1 MSDFEPRDIGPRD
14 TEFIGRA
21 ATYLERPGFMV
32 RMSGVLGRP
41 AELLLRALPAP
52 AERLVT
58 RSTERALRAAMKASL
73 ATLRRPPAP
82 VADRDLLSLYGTTL
96 SSGALH
102 TGAGYFTGFT
112 GGLLGIA
119 ALPVELPL
127 TTAIM
132 LRSIADIACR
142 LGHDVREPA
151 VQLECLA
158 VLGLG
163 HAQAPSDGLR
173 ADSKEPSGQVPFEPG
188 YYAVRTSLI
197 SAVGNAARYVAGA
210 TPGELVKA
218 MMRGRAPALS
228 GLLASIANR
237 FELIVAQKT
246 VLQLLPVL
254 GAATGTAV
262 NLAFLDHFNEV
273 ARYHFGLRLL
283 EQRHGEEAV
292 RKAYTSALLPPG
304 SAPAEGRVIDVE
316 AVETTGEM

>member
-1 MSDFEPRDIGPRD
+1 MKAQDL
-14 TEFIGRA
+14 EFIGRA

-32 RMSGVLGRP
+32 RISGVLGRP
-41 AELLLRALPAP
+41 AELLLRSLPAP
-52 AERLVT
+52 AERLVS

-73 ATLRRPPAP
+73 ATLRRPPAD
-82 VADRDLLSLYGTTL
+82 VTQMDLLSLYSTTL
-96 SSGALH
+96 GSGAAH

-142 LGHDVREPA
+142 MGHDVRDPA

-163 HAQAPSDGLR
+163 HSRSPSDEFG
-173 ADSKEPSGQVPFEPG
+173 ADSPGAAGAAAFEPG

-228 GLLASIANR
+228 GLLASVANR
-237 FELIVAQKT
+237 FEIIVAQKT

-283 EQRHGEEAV
+283 EQRHGEAVV
-292 RKAYTSALLPPG
+292 RKAYSDSLLPAG
-304 SAPAEGRVIDVE
+304 DHGGGDFIDAEIVE
-316 AVETTGEM
+316 RIEKV

>member
-1 MSDFEPRDIGPRD
+1 MNELEQRDLQ
-14 TEFIGRA
+14 FISQA
-21 ATYLERPGFMV
+21 AAYLERPGFLV
-32 RMSGVLGRP
+32 RISGVLGRP
-41 AELLLRALPAP
+41 AELMLRALPAP

-73 ATLRRPPAP
+73 ATLRRPPED
-82 VADRDLLSLYGTTL
+82 VSNRDALSLYGMTL
-96 SSGALH
+96 GSGALH

-112 GGLLGIA
+112 GGLMGIA

-132 LRSIADIACR
+132 LRSIADIAR
-142 LGHDVREPA
+142 RMGHDVRDPA

-163 HAQAPSDGLR
+163 HAQSPADGMR
-173 ADSKEPSGQVPFEPG
+173 GGDVIGGGDVPFEPG

-197 SAVGNAARYVAGA
+197 SAVGNAARHVAGA

-237 FELIVAQKT
+237 FELVVAQKT
-246 VLQLLPVL
+246 ILQLLPVL

-283 EQRHGEEAV
+283 EIRHGDSVV
-292 RKAYTSALLPPG
+292 RTAYERALTPPG
-304 SAPAEGRVIDVE
+304 ESSKVGRVIEGDIPDPPAKV
-316 AVETTGEM
+316 